1 MFDSGLTC
9 LKFVVGVSKEHNTKS
24 TKKRLLTLRARIVMM
39 QIKECGGFPPRMSP
53 TVGKVSIYF
62 SSQKVKSPFVA
73 CNMSISRFL
82 GCRVDCAHQN

>member
-53 TVGKVSIYF
+53 TTVGKVSIYF
-62 SSQKVKSPFVA
+62 SS
-73 CNMSISRFL
+73 
-82 GCRVDCAHQN
+82 H